1 MKVVMIPA
9 RLIMGSLIALALM
22 AGQPLAG
29 QASDS
34 PALGTDRSH
43 VQATQTACAPGTVSA
58 SAVSRDLAIVQLRLR
73 ALGVTNAQVTKSSG
87 TCVVVSAPLTVKKT
101 GVLIGVLQSGIV
113 AIADGGTR
121 ALNNGARVILVCATA
136 SCEPG
141 VSKGKTNLNARP
153 PTLRIVVSSRDVR
166 KGSAQFNVDSSGQ
179 PAVVYSLKAKGSRA
193 WCSYTTTHVS
203 KYAAIVAND
212 IILSDPV
219 VQDAICG
226 GETQVTGL
234 STAQAKLI
242 AAYLN
247 YGAMPVPLQIKA

>member
-1 MKVVMIPA
+1 MKVVMTSA

-34 PALGTDRSH
+34 TALGTDRSH

-73 ALGVTNAQVTKSSG
+73 ALGVTNAQVPKSSG

-166 KGSAQFNVDSSGQ
+166 KAAHSSM
-179 PAVVYSLKAKGSRA
+179 
-193 WCSYTTTHVS
+193 
-203 KYAAIVAND
+203 
-212 IILSDPV
+212 
-219 VQDAICG
+219 
-226 GETQVTGL
+226 
-234 STAQAKLI
+234 STAPVSLLWCTALKRRGPEP
-242 AAYLN
+242 
-247 YGAMPVPLQIKA
+247 GARTRRHTSANTRPLWPTTLS